1 MILSLESRPYNISFA
16 LRHLR
21 VAQSIGCRLAS
32 PIWFY
37 NFTHAKNY
45 INGDGDTNSR
55 VTIMASDKV
64 SIKIPRDLYQKI
76 EEKIAGTS
84 FSSVEEY
91 IIRKLENEFPAE
103 PVYSKEE
110 EELIRERLR
119 RLGYIE

>member
-1 MILSLESRPYNISFA
+1 MPKKGS
-16 LRHLR
+16 
-21 VAQSIGCRLAS
+21 
-32 PIWFY
+32 
-37 NFTHAKNY
+37 
-45 INGDGDTNSR
+45 DR
-55 VTIMASDKV
+55 VTIG
-64 SIKIPRDLYQKI
+64 IPRSLYRKI

-91 IIRKLENEFPAE
+91 IIKKLENEFPEE